1 MSGKIE
7 EMMNHAKIA
16 ELLNKKK
23 AEEENKNF
31 VLWLLAI
38 VGAVAAVAAIAFAV
52 YRYMNPKY
60 ADFDGEFDYDEFEE
74 LMEKEEFIRFDI
86 CQHKKNRGIC
96 VESEGVL
103 LSKEE
108 EGNFFCVM
116 KMIKD
121 VQAKEDDALE
131 FAVLWYGKTNSGA
144 LKLRCYSHD
153 KDYFDMFYVLGE
165 ECGSYGRS

>member
-16 ELLNKKK
+16 ELINKKK

-60 ADFDGEFDYDEFEE
+60 ADFDGEFDYDEFEDD
-74 LMEKEEFIRFDI
+74 F
-86 CQHKKNRGIC
+86 
-96 VESEGVL
+96 
-103 LSKEE
+103 
-108 EGNFFCVM
+108 
-116 KMIKD
+116 
-121 VQAKEDDALE
+121 EDDDINE
-131 FAVLWYGKTNSGA
+131 DDV
-144 LKLRCYSHD
+144 
-153 KDYFDMFYVLGE
+153 YVKPVNK
-165 ECGSYGRS
+165 